1 MPKPLLEADDP
12 NPARRA
18 EHLADKREDY
28 QLDFSYHGFGLP
40 KKVPHRDAFNARYLA
55 RAMDLKLVVAANH
68 AASGLIDEGAERIH
82 DKIRALFEDSRSHTF
97 ADTLHSARSTI
108 TGAITRQQPLQIDE
122 YDDIFRVLP
131 APRAVQLWDHDWY
144 FAYDRL
150 GGVCPHEI
158 TRIDAIPPTFPV
170 TPAHYARTF
179 PTDTLEAALAQG
191 RLFITTYPILEGID
205 VGPPPGSTHEQFL
218 TAPMVLYAVPPP
230 DVTDRRLLPVAIQ
243 LAQRPGPQ
251 APIFTPDHGVAWRMA
266 KTAAQIA
273 DRNKH
278 GIAWHGGRLHFMSG
292 GLVVVTER
300 HLPDCHPVHILL
312 RPHFEFTLAV
322 VDATR
327 KSLLSPEGLTPK
339 LQSPNF
345 EGVVEL
351 VHRGIDTFV
360 WEDHMPSRDFTR
372 RGVDDREILPDY
384 PYRDD
389 SRPVWEAIHRF
400 VEQYLRLYYP
410 SDAQV
415 VADQELRAWR
425 EALEAKDGAGLAGMV
440 AVDGFDALAQLVAE
454 IIYYLSALHCSVN
467 YGVYEATGFEP
478 HSPGAQ
484 YGPAPTELREYP
496 EQDHLAMLPPMAL
509 TMDSLSDVYFVS
521 NMRENRLGQYEGGYF
536 EDYRVIPIVQEFQRR
551 LEQIEEQTR
560 LRNRPEDPQSPQN
573 RHQRPVPYTILLPSN
588 ITASICT

>member
-12 NPARRA
+12 NPAQRA

-40 KKVPHRDAFNARYLA
+40 KKVPHRDGFGVRYLA
-55 RAMDLKLVVAANH
+55 RATDLKLVIAANH
-68 AASGLIDEGAERIH
+68 AASGLLEGHERVH
-82 DKIRALFEDSRSHTF
+82 DKIRALFNKSSPDAF
-97 ADTLHSARSTI
+97 ADTLDDARATI
-108 TGAITRQQPLQIDE
+108 TRAVTPTLKRRWPLRIDE
-122 YDDIFRVLP
+122 YDEIFQLLP
-131 APRAVQLWDHDWY
+131 APRAAQLWDQDWY

-150 GGVCPHEI
+150 GGVCPHEL
-158 TRIDAIPPTFPV
+158 TRIDAIPEAFPV
-170 TPAHYARTF
+170 TQAHYARTF

-191 RLFITTYPILEGID
+191 RIFITTYPILEGID
-205 VGPPPGSTHEQFL
+205 VGPPPGSTHEYFL

-230 DVTDRRLLPVAIQ
+230 DVTDRRLMPVAIQ

-251 APIFTPDHGVAWRMA
+251 APIFTPAHGIAWRMA

-292 GLVVVTER
+292 GVVVVTER

-312 RPHFEFTLAV
+312 RPNFEFNLAI

-327 KSLLSPEGLTPK
+327 QSLLSPDGLTPK
-339 LQSPNF
+339 LQSPSF

-351 VHRGIDTFV
+351 IHRGIDTFV
-360 WEDHMPSRDFTR
+360 WDDHMPRRDFAR
-372 RGVDDREILPDY
+372 RGVDDPQILPHY

-389 SRPVWEAIHRF
+389 SRPVWEAIHGF
-400 VEQYLRLYYP
+400 VEKYLRLYYP
-410 SDAQV
+410 SDAAV

-425 EALEAKDGAGLAGMV
+425 EALEAKDGAGVRGMV
-440 AVDGFDALAQLVAE
+440 AIDGFDALAQLVAE
-454 IIYYLSALHCSVN
+454 IIFYLSALHCSVN
-467 YGVYEATGFEP
+467 YGVYEATAFEP
-478 HSPGAQ
+478 HAPGAQ

-496 EQDHLAMLPPMAL
+496 EQDHLAMLPPLEL

-521 NMRENRLGQYEGGYF
+521 NMRENRLGQYDGGYF
-536 EDYRVIPIVQEFQRR
+536 EDHRVISIVHEFQRR

-560 LRNRPEDPQSPQN
+560 QRNQS
-573 RHQRPVPYTILLPSN
+573 QRPVPYTILLPSN